1 MNTDRF
7 ILSSDENGY
16 KKSGRYICCMHILS
30 LIVINLFLIASIAA
44 QDTAESLTDE
54 FSRLSA
60 KARTRLAKK
69 EAAEATA
76 DVQFQNLMLGAD
88 SLFQIGEYY
97 TSLDVYEQART
108 RRPLNVHPKVKIQD
122 LQALIESEEG
132 MNGELDDTENELP
145 LQTSDLNAP
154 SQTEQEIDKI
164 DEEVFPSEEEEI
176 VSSEEDAFQ
185 NIVEGSKPDL
195 TSRTIDPTAK
205 KDHPKELVDDEGS
218 VPLDDKVEAKF
229 SLEPKDEE
237 ISKYDGITQD
247 QELKSNPFTD
257 DPTDFDIGLEDS
269 FEKEVYKEAN
279 AVISKL
285 TVTKSGN
292 VDVYKKVYHQWGS
305 VFYFK
310 NGLAVTERMWK
321 DETHTYY

>member
-1 MNTDRF
+1 MR
-7 ILSSDENGY
+7 
-16 KKSGRYICCMHILS
+16 ILS
-30 LIVINLFLIASIAA
+30 LLVINLFLVASVAA

-69 EAAEATA
+69 ETAEATA

-97 TSLDVYEQART
+97 ASLDVYEQART

-122 LQALIESEEG
+122 LQALIKSEEG
-132 MNGELDDTENELP
+132 MNGELAGTKDELP

-154 SQTEQEIDKI
+154 LRSEQEIDEDAEELDPSQEEEVVSS
-164 DEEVFPSEEEEI
+164 DEEDP
-176 VSSEEDAFQ
+176 FQ

-195 TSRTIDPTAK
+195 TSPSVDPTEK
-205 KDHPKELVDDEGS
+205 KDPPKEQLNDKGNL
-218 VPLDDKVEAKF
+218 PTDDKVQAEFVLK
-229 SLEPKDEE
+229 PKDEVIPKKDITQPRQE
-237 ISKYDGITQD
+237 PKSTPISKAPSDTEID
-247 QELKSNPFTD
+247 
-257 DPTDFDIGLEDS
+257 LEDRVD
-269 FEKEVYKEAN
+269 KEVYKEAN
-279 AVISKL
+279 AVITKL
-285 TVTKSGN
+285 TVVRSGN

-321 DETHTYY
+321 DETLNFY